1 MMAFPQPLAS
11 GRGSDGAQSN
21 PSAWLHAFLTRGK
34 AMTKKN
40 QLVSV
45 VPSTAAQLPAR
56 NEPYL
61 PATADRLDLTESVA
75 FFRRRFKLILGA
87 LALSLLAGLIYA
99 KFAPKIYTANAT
111 VMLTDDAAEEIRAAD
126 RPESRQAISSELV
139 DTQVEIITSRAMAER
154 VAGALGMGKGLS
166 SKALRGVIDEL
177 EREVSAARTGKS
189 YALSISYS
197 ATEAAAAATIAN
209 EYARQFANWELRS
222 NKENRAETLALVQQR
237 LGELRA
243 QAQIDTQSLQQYRI
257 ANNLLSTSG
266 ASLTEQEISNYNQEV
281 TGARAGAAE
290 DEARLQTALSQLRSG
305 SSGDDV
311 GEALGSTVISAL
323 RAQEAVAAGEVADL
337 GSKYGANH
345 PQLIQAQSRLT
356 DVRGQIQA
364 EIGRVISNLRA
375 KRDVSQQRMA
385 SLSGSLSNARG
396 KLTQNNSAMVGLS
409 DLERAASA
417 SQGIYDAYLNRY
429 KELLAAEGSERPNAK
444 ILTLATVPVWPK
456 SPNVPLTLALALVIG
471 LGIGII
477 AAYFTEAVFHGV
489 STPDELERSSGGH
502 YLASIPLLKSVEP
515 KIRHAV
521 TAMQQSP
528 NSAFAE
534 SFRALETAI
543 SQATHGQNQVI
554 AITSALPDEGKT
566 VISCCLSY
574 VLAQSGKKTILIDCD
589 LRRAGISRLLDMREY
604 DHGLIE
610 YLDGKTE
617 INFDNLSDERIFC
630 VLPLRPSDELPD
642 HLLTG
647 DAFIRLLDEL
657 RTRFD
662 HIILDLPPVLPIAST
677 PVLAAR
683 ADATVMTTR
692 WRKTSRFALRAALKR
707 LPADQVNLVGLALNQ
722 VDMRR
727 RAYFE
732 RGDPSFYYKQYR
744 DYYS

>member
-1 MMAFPQPLAS
+1 
-11 GRGSDGAQSN
+11 
-21 PSAWLHAFLTRGK
+21 
-34 AMTKKN
+34 MTNSK
-40 QLVSV
+40 QLVAVTPASAGQ
-45 VPSTAAQLPAR
+45 PPARYESFLPA
-56 NEPYL
+56 P
-61 PATADRLDLTESVA
+61 ADRLDLTESIA
-75 FFRRRFKLILGA
+75 FFRRRFKLILGV
-87 LALSLLAGLIYA
+87 LVFCLLAGLTYTLL
-99 KFAPKIYTANAT
+99 APKIYTANAT
-111 VMLTDDAAEEIRAAD
+111 VMLTDNAAEEIRSAD
-126 RPESRQAISSELV
+126 RPQSRQALSSELV
-139 DTQVEIITSRAMAER
+139 DTQVEIITSRTMAER
-154 VAGALGMGKGLS
+154 VAGALGMGKGLNS
-166 SKALRGVIDEL
+166 NALRNVIDEL

-197 ATEAAAAATIAN
+197 ATDAQAAAVIAN
-209 EYARQFANWELRS
+209 EFARQFASWELRS
-222 NKENRAETLALVQQR
+222 NQENHAETLALVQQR

-243 QAQIDTQSLQQYRI
+243 QAQTDTEALQQYRI

-290 DEARLQTALSQLRSG
+290 DEARLQTALAQLRSG

-311 GEALGSTVISAL
+311 GEALGSTVISSL
-323 RAQEAVAAGEVADL
+323 RAQEAIAAGEVADL
-337 GSKYGANH
+337 GSKYGAKH
-345 PQLIQAQSRLT
+345 PQLIQAQSRLV

-385 SLSGSLSNARG
+385 SLSGSLASARG
-396 KLTQNNSAMVGLS
+396 KLTLNNSAMVGLS
-409 DLERAASA
+409 DLERAAGA
-417 SQGIYDAYLNRY
+417 SQGIYEAYLNRY

-444 ILTLATVPVWPK
+444 ILTLAKVPAWPEH
-456 SPNVPLTLALALVIG
+456 PNIPLTMALSLVIG
-471 LGIGII
+471 LGLGAI
-477 AAYFTEAVFHGV
+477 AAYFAEAAFHGV
-489 STPDELERSSGGH
+489 STPDELERSSGGR
-502 YLASIPLLKSVEP
+502 YLTSIPLLKSVEP

-534 SFRALETAI
+534 SFRALDTAI
-543 SQATHGQNQVI
+543 NQATHGKNQVI

-566 VISCCLSY
+566 VVACCLSY

-604 DHGLIE
+604 DHGLVE
-610 YLDGKTE
+610 YLDGKTD
-617 INFDNLSDERIFC
+617 INFDDLSDQRIFC
-630 VLPLRPSDELPD
+630 VLPLRPSNEQPD

-647 DAFIRLLDEL
+647 DAFIHLLDEL

-662 HIILDLPPVLPIAST
+662 HIVLDLPPVLPIAST
-677 PVLAAR
+677 PVLASR

-707 LPADQVNLVGLALNQ
+707 MPSDQINLVGLALNQ